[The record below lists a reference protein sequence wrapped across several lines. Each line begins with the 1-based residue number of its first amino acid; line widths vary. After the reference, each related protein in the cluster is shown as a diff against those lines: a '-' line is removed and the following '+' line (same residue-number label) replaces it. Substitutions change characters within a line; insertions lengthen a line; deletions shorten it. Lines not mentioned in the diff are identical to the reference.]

1 MKTLNVLFFAIIS
14 MFLISSS
21 CNNSGAKDADKTKIS
36 VSDSINSANA
46 NATSTF
52 DLLQGKWQSTD
63 DKTNFVVFEKNHRK
77 EIAAGMSNW
86 DDEEFELSDHCLNES
101 NAADNNT
108 KSKDSYIS
116 CKKSD
121 LCWNI
126 VSISADKLTLEYMGR
141 GNTLNYVKVK

>member
-1 MKTLNVLFFAIIS
+1 
-14 MFLISSS
+14 MFLFIGISCNTAITKDSGKSEISVTDSTNQTNAASSS
-21 CNNSGAKDADKTKIS
+21 
-36 VSDSINSANA
+36 VS
-46 NATSTF
+46 

-77 EIAAGMSNW
+77 EIAAGMSSW

-101 NAADNNT
+101 NVADKNA

-126 VSISADKLTLEYMGR
+126 VSISNEKLTLEYMGR
-141 GNTLNYVKVK
+141 GNMLNYIKVK